1 MNQELIFRSFGAIS
15 GGSGQSAPGT
25 QPQTSQMNFSLVT
38 QNRTENQ
45 NRTADT
51 EPTATSRDGIN
62 ATINVTA
69 NITPNITIRIEPPAR
84 TGNQPVRTG
93 SRTVPQAN
101 PNITSLP
108 NEIVQ
113 EIQRSVNR

>member
-1 MNQELIFRSFGAIS
+1 MSVTGPAVSFGAIS
-15 GGSGQSAPGT
+15 GGTQPAQIT
-25 QPQTSQMNFSLVT
+25 QPQSSQMNFSLVT
-38 QNRTENQ
+38 QNRSETGSRNETGNG
-45 NRTADT
+45 
-51 EPTATSRDGIN
+51 TATSRDGIN

-69 NITPNITIRIEPPAR
+69 NITPNITIRIEPPSR
-84 TGNQPVRTG
+84 TGNQ
-93 SRTVPQAN
+93 SRNGPTPTAQAN